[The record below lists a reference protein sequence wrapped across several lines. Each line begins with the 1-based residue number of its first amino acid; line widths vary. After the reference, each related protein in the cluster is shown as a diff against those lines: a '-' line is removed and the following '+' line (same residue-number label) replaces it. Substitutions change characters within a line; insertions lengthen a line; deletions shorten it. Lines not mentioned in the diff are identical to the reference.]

1 MGCIA
6 GGFSFSLWNLSDS
19 PHLFWSNL
27 GKQQGGGAAKWF
39 NGKYSPEKK
48 PIVRVSPSAELVAV
62 IDESSR
68 LHVLSKKAGEM
79 EDVKLGKEAETS
91 SPKVRCWDMDKI
103 DEVEWL
109 SEDVMMVVRHDGAVN
124 EVLVPSLVP
133 LLDEVPPPFSPGCQ
147 MAQGAKGQTFVLDHL
162 PILEDV
168 KAGET
173 SVVDK
178 RVEQRS
184 WRGWRLSSIV
194 ERSKDEMFLIKIKEG
209 NYVAAMQLAQKYALD
224 VDEVYK
230 ARWTM
235 SDFGKLAVSEN
246 LTKVCDRK
254 WVVRECLTRVCST
267 QEAMT
272 SLLVYGLVETENNS
286 CEDKSAH
293 DDETWWFR
301 MERLR
306 LLQYKDRLETFLG
319 MHNGRSVSCFY
330 CLPHCSLFTC
340 LLSLVVFSHCSHGVC
355 PTASPV
361 PFGRSCL
368 LISGNTKTF

>member
-1 MGCIA
+1 M
-6 GGFSFSLWNLSDS
+6 
-19 PHLFWSNL
+19 
-27 GKQQGGGAAKWF
+27 KWF
-39 NGKYSPEKK
+39 SGKYSPEKK

-62 IDESSR
+62 VNESSR
-68 LHVLSKKAGEM
+68 LHVLSKNAEGM

-91 SPKVRCWDMDKI
+91 STTVRCWDMDKI

-147 MAQGAKGQTFVLDHL
+147 IAQGAKGHTFVLDHL
-162 PILEDV
+162 PIVEDV

-173 SVVDK
+173 SVVDN

-184 WRGWRLSSIV
+184 WKGWRLSSLV
-194 ERSKDEMFLIKIKEG
+194 ERSKDEMFIIKIKEG
-209 NYVAAMQLAQKYALD
+209 NYVAAMQLARKYGLD

-230 ARWTM
+230 ARWAM

-246 LTKVCDRK
+246 LTKLCDRK
-254 WVVRECLTRVCST
+254 WVVRECLTRVCPT

-286 CEDKSAH
+286 REDKSVH

-301 MERLR
+301 LERLR

-330 CLPHCSLFTC
+330 CWPHCSLFTC
-340 LLSLVVFSHCSHGVC
+340 LSSLVVFFHCSYDSVQLLHQYFWGIFACSSLVILIF
-355 PTASPV
+355 SE
-361 PFGRSCL
+361 FGSL
-368 LISGNTKTF
+368 DPNP